1 MNIHSSFSLTGK
13 TVVVIGHKGR
23 IGQIATG
30 VVNELGGEMIGLDLP
45 DHDIRNWTSLIEA
58 RPQHLAGVI
67 NCSVGNQQPV
77 HHPLEH
83 WEDDV
88 SIALTFAAHA
98 MDLLKPDPG
107 GSYVNIG
114 SELSFKTP
122 NPERYAPQ
130 YKPASYS
137 TAKAALLALTKYYAA
152 IWRTQGVRANVLAI
166 GPIESGQPPYSAPA
180 HPFAT
185 PEQIAPAIA
194 YLISDASSFVTGTVL
209 LCDGGHTLY

>member
-1 MNIHSSFSLTGK
+1 MILDQFSLTGK
-13 TVVVIGHKGR
+13 TVIVLGHKGR
-23 IGQIATG
+23 LGRIATE
-30 VVNELGGEMIGLDLP
+30 VVTELGGEPIGLDLP
-45 DHDIRNWTSLIEA
+45 NHDIRNWTTLIEA
-58 RPQHLAGVI
+58 RPQALHGVI
-67 NCSVGNQQPV
+67 NCTVGNQAPV
-77 HHPLEH
+77 QHPLGH
-83 WEDDV
+83 WEDAV
-88 SIALTFAAHA
+88 TVALTFAAHA
-98 MDLLKPDPG
+98 IDLLKPDPG
-107 GSYVNIG
+107 GCYINIG